1 MRPVLDLD
9 TPDGPME
16 VRIFPPAGRP
26 RGGVIF
32 YMDAFGLRPEL
43 DDLCARHAAA
53 GWLTLL
59 PDLYHRLPR
68 RHFRVPRQHDAP
80 LDPAM
85 DAANDATSLAMSGA
99 DTAVLIAHAAA
110 AHGVTRLGAVG
121 HCMGARQAL
130 AAAARFPDRV
140 LAAACLHGGRMVRDG
155 ADSPHRLIAQCRGGV
170 HIAMARDD
178 PTCPEPHQRLLEQA
192 AAAAGPHVVTER
204 VAALH
209 GWTFPE
215 RWCHDPAAAARAF
228 AATQALFDRW
238 VAGGPRPVPAP

>member
-16 VRIFPPAGRP
+16 LRIFPPAGPP

-68 RHFRVPRQHDAP
+68 RHFLVPADHASP
-80 LDPAM
+80 LDPRM
-85 DAANDATSLAMSGA
+85 HEANGATTLAMTRS
-99 DTAVLIAHAAA
+99 DTEAVL
-110 AHGVTRLGAVG
+110 AHGAEAHGITRFGAVG
-121 HCMGARQAL
+121 HCMGARHAL
-130 AAAARFPDRV
+130 AAAVHFPLQVR
-140 LAAACLHGGRMVRDG
+140 AAACLHGGRMVSDG
-155 ADSPHRLIAQCRGGV
+155 PDSPHRLIPRCPGEV

-178 PTCPEPHQRLLEQA
+178 ETCPEAHQRILESLA
-192 AAAAGPHVVTER
+192 RPDVTVER
-204 VAALH
+204 VDALH

-215 RWCHDPAAAARAF
+215 RWCHDATAAARSFGRA
-228 AATQALFDRW
+228 QALFARR
-238 VAGGPRPVPAP
+238 VAA